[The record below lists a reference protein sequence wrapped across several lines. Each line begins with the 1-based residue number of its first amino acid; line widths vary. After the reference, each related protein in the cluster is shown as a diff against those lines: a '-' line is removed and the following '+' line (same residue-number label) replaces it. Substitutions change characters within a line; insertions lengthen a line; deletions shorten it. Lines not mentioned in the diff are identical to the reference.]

1 MRVFNLT
8 DVPTKVLEQRGLTQQ
23 HIAVARRMVD
33 PGEFIEVADSAT
45 TRDGLAYLLQ
55 VGAVSIDTL
64 PPAYLRARQ
73 AQQARQVENL
83 RTSVPVSLPHVELQ
97 ETVVAPAAGPAL
109 AVGDVVEL
117 AKHDPLSVV
126 VDAVDTSTH
135 KAGKGKR
142 R

>member
-73 AQQARQVENL
+73 AQQVENL

-97 ETVVAPAAGPAL
+97 ETGVAPAAGPAL

-117 AKHDPLSVV
+117 AKHDPLSDV
-126 VDAVDTSTH
+126 VDAIDTSTH